1 MNETNEND
9 QQKTKEN
16 LERNIRWK
24 LSIANLLFEI
34 KTDPTTGRSLSIKM
48 FNNDDSNNN
57 DNDDDDNGDD
67 DQNENGK
74 NYLNNEKN
82 VNLSPKNFA
91 SSSNYAQL
99 ATSLD
104 YENTTGNLGND
115 TNVLSSM
122 ECAQT
127 SSQMSKIM
135 TNSDSGLSSNIES
148 PSITI
153 NDKIEFFE
161 NKLNN
166 NNNVNYSGSSEKLG
180 KLPDAT
186 HRALFKF
193 CARHSD
199 EISLQIGDTL
209 HIIQEFDDQ
218 WSEGINLRTGAKGIF
233 PSSLVIDVNYSEF
246 MFEPDIANRINME
259 KFPSIDFRIYREQFS
274 LNFLGSIEV
283 FKAKGEDVL
292 DESIR
297 RVINGVEP
305 LSRNDLKI
313 PFKCLLDVSDIG
325 IRMYDHNTPTG
336 VDDDN
341 NKTESITNITASKHD
356 YFFSLV
362 QITYCGYQL
371 KNNVY
376 YFAFITRHP
385 SQQTR
390 FACHV
395 FQGMNGFSTR
405 DIAEAVGKAFHRFYN
420 RFVQIA
426 MD

>member
-1 MNETNEND
+1 MNETNDNE
-9 QQKTKEN
+9 QQKTRKN
-16 LERNIRWK
+16 LERNVRWK

-34 KTDPTTGRSLSIKM
+34 KTDPTTGKSLSIKM
-48 FNNDDSNNN
+48 FNNDDNTVDNNN
-57 DNDDDDNGDD
+57 GNS
-67 DQNENGK
+67 
-74 NYLNNEKN
+74 YSNNEKN
-82 VNLSPKNFA
+82 DDNLRPKNFV
-91 SSSNYAQL
+91 SSSNYPQL
-99 ATSLD
+99 STSLD
-104 YENTTGNLGND
+104 YDTENLAND
-115 TNVLSSM
+115 TTIIPSM
-122 ECAQT
+122 ECAPT

-135 TNSDSGLSSNIES
+135 TSSDSGLSSNIES

-166 NNNVNYSGSSEKLG
+166 NSVNNYPGTNEKPT

-199 EISLQIGDTL
+199 EITLQIGDTL

-259 KFPSIDFRIYREQFS
+259 KFPAIDFRIYREQFS

-297 RVINGVEP
+297 RVIIGVEP

-313 PFKCLLDVSDIG
+313 PFKCLLEVSDIG
-325 IRMYDHNTPTG
+325 IRMYDNNMPTG
-336 VDDDN
+336 ADDDD
-341 NKTESITNITASKHD
+341 NKTESMTNTTASKHD